1 MIANHQRPLVVS
13 LRRALL
19 QGAFVSILA
28 SASSVAFADGADAAA
43 TGNANAPST
52 ADATTSEAA
61 QLGNVTVTAQS
72 RTQEVQDV
80 PIPMQLI
87 TTKQIESLQATDLA
101 KLDGYIP
108 GLSVSGEQATQPGYS
123 LRGISISDFG
133 IGTDSP
139 IGIYQDGIYAGK
151 SGGALLSFN
160 DVQRV
165 EVLKGPQCTLFG
177 RNSAAGAISVVT
189 NEPSDVWE
197 ERATMRVGN
206 NGLFYLDG
214 MLNAPISDDAAFR
227 LSVVDNQSSGWRQ
240 DDATGADYNKQN
252 DWGVRGQF
260 RWNAPG
266 DTKVRIYAEHEK
278 LNQPARPAVGIVNVS
293 ESGTVPYPADPA
305 TYLDPFSAPVLNDV
319 IYGREQRSFD
329 AATMQIEHPLPF
341 GTFTSLTGYRHFSTF
356 NREDQDGTNHIQLYF
371 DDNNIER
378 NTSWSQEF
386 KFSGETDRANWVAGA
401 SYYYDNARQESQLN
415 LFTDSLDTVIRNLSP
430 EPVSPD
436 GTVYG
441 FLSNYVLTPNG
452 LPGLLGLPWQ
462 ESMFNQNKSRAYA
475 AYGDVIWHLNDR
487 MNLTTGIRFTR
498 DEREFSWYNPFR
510 TANELD
516 ATLAG
521 LQAAGF
527 FEIPGVPPIEAL
539 QAPLYQPGTNGNV
552 EFNTLA
558 ATGAPLVVSNS
569 WNDTSPRVVLDYKLT
584 PDMMIYGSV
593 TKGYQAG
600 GYNFAL
606 PGSHYDPETVWNYEA
621 GIKSYFP
628 EQHLLLNASVYYYRY
643 TNLQSLSLVSNGN
656 GNLPLYLVTISDQD
670 AKGLEFEAHWQATEG
685 LRLNLVG
692 AYIDAEYSNYTTTS
706 GVDLGGQPTG
716 EPLWSSA
723 VGLDYVWRGVWGGD
737 LDFTL
742 QHAYRGATRCNSDSY
757 VQGSCVPNPA
767 FKIGTSTNRT
777 DLRLG
782 WSAAGTPWSFAV
794 FVNNV
799 TDNQY
804 VTGIN
809 NITATTLGTPFVN
822 ITPPRSYGLEA
833 AVHF

>member
-1 MIANHQRPLVVS
+1 MIANHQRLLVVS

-19 QGAFVSILA
+19 QGAFVSLFAAASPAALA
-28 SASSVAFADGADAAA
+28 EGADAAA
-43 TGNANAPST
+43 PAAAPAT
-52 ADATTSEAA
+52 TDATTSEAA

-80 PIPMQLI
+80 PIPIQI
-87 TTKQIESLQATDLA
+87 VTTRQIESLQATDLS

-151 SGGALLSFN
+151 TGGALLTFN
-160 DVQRV
+160 DVQHI
-165 EVLKGPQCTLFG
+165 EVVKGPQGTLFG

-197 ERATMRVGN
+197 ESATMRAGN
-206 NGLFYLDG
+206 NGLFYFDG
-214 MLNAPISDDAAFR
+214 MLNAPVSDDAAFR
-227 LSVVDNQSSGWRQ
+227 LSVVDNQSSGWRH
-240 DDATGADYNKQN
+240 DAATGEDYNTVN
-252 DWGVRGQF
+252 DFGMRAQF

-278 LNQPARPAVGIVNVS
+278 LNQPARPAVGIVAVS
-293 ESGTVPYPADPA
+293 DAGTVPYPPDPA
-305 TYLDPFSAPVLNDV
+305 TYLDPFKAPVLNDV

-329 AATMQIEHPLPF
+329 AATLIVDHPFSF
-341 GTFTSLTGYRHFSTF
+341 GTLTSLTGYRHFSTL

-371 DDNNIER
+371 DDANIER

-386 KFSGETDRANWVAGA
+386 KLSGHNDRADWVAGA
-401 SYYYDNARQESQLN
+401 SYYYDNARQDSQLN

-441 FLSNYVLTPNG
+441 FLSNNVLTPNG
-452 LPGLLGLPWQ
+452 LPSLLGLPWQ

-475 AYGDVIWHLNDR
+475 AYGDVIWHLSDR
-487 MNLTTGIRFTR
+487 LNLTTGVRFTR

-516 ATLAG
+516 GTLAA

-527 FEIPGVPPIEAL
+527 FDIPGVPPIEAL

-558 ATGAPLVVSNS
+558 STAAPLVVSNS

-584 PDMMIYGSV
+584 PDMLVYGSV
-593 TKGYQAG
+593 TKGYQ
-600 GYNFAL
+600 
-606 PGSHYDPETVWNYEA
+606 
-621 GIKSYFP
+621 
-628 EQHLLLNASVYYYRY
+628 
-643 TNLQSLSLVSNGN
+643 
-656 GNLPLYLVTISDQD
+656 
-670 AKGLEFEAHWQATEG
+670 
-685 LRLNLVG
+685 
-692 AYIDAEYSNYTTTS
+692 
-706 GVDLGGQPTG
+706 
-716 EPLWSSA
+716 
-723 VGLDYVWRGVWGGD
+723 
-737 LDFTL
+737 
-742 QHAYRGATRCNSDSY
+742 
-757 VQGSCVPNPA
+757 
-767 FKIGTSTNRT
+767 
-777 DLRLG
+777 
-782 WSAAGTPWSFAV
+782 
-794 FVNNV
+794 
-799 TDNQY
+799 
-804 VTGIN
+804 
-809 NITATTLGTPFVN
+809 
-822 ITPPRSYGLEA
+822 
-833 AVHF
+833 

>member
-1 MIANHQRPLVVS
+1 MTANHQRLLVVS

-19 QGAFVSILA
+19 QGAFVSLFAAASPAALA
-28 SASSVAFADGADAAA
+28 EGADAQTPATASSAA
-43 TGNANAPST
+43 AAP
-52 ADATTSEAA
+52 DSEAA

-80 PIPMQLI
+80 PIPMQI
-87 TTKQIESLQATDLA
+87 VTTKQIESLQATDLS
-101 KLDGYIP
+101 KLEGYIP

-139 IGIYQDGIYAGK
+139 IGIYQDGVYAGK
-151 SGGALLSFN
+151 TGGALLSFN
-160 DVQRV
+160 DVQHI
-165 EVLKGPQCTLFG
+165 EVVKGPQGTLFG

-189 NEPSDVWE
+189 NEPSDSWE
-197 ERATMRVGN
+197 ESATMRAGN

-214 MLNAPISDDAAFR
+214 VLNAPISDDAAFR
-227 LSVVDNQSSGWRQ
+227 LSVVDNQSSGWRR
-240 DDATGADYNKQN
+240 DDATGEDYNKVN
-252 DWGVRGQF
+252 DFGMRAQF

-278 LNQPARPAVGIVNVS
+278 LNQPSRPAVGIVAVS
-293 ESGTVPYPADPA
+293 DSGTVPFPPDPA
-305 TYLDPFSAPVLNDV
+305 TYLDPFKAPVLNDV

-329 AATMQIEHPLPF
+329 ASTLIIDHPFSF
-341 GTFTSLTGYRHFSTF
+341 GTLTSTTAYRHFSTL

-371 DDNNIER
+371 DDANIER

-386 KFSGETDRANWVAGA
+386 KLSGKNDRADWVAGA
-401 SYYYDNARQESQLN
+401 SYYQDNAKQESQLN
-415 LFTDSLDTVIRNLSP
+415 LFTDSLDTLIRNLSP

-441 FLSNYVLTPNG
+441 FLSNYVLSPNG
-452 LPGLLGLPWQ
+452 LPSLLGLPWQ
-462 ESMFNQNKSRAYA
+462 ESMFNQNKSKAYA
-475 AYGDVIWHLNDR
+475 AYGDVIWHLSDR
-487 MNLTTGIRFTR
+487 LNLTTGVRFTH

-510 TANELD
+510 TANQLD
-516 ATLAG
+516 GTLAA

-552 EFNTLA
+552 EFTTLA
-558 ATGAPLVVSNS
+558 STGAPLAVSNS

-584 PDMMIYGSV
+584 PDMLIYGSV

-621 GIKSYFP
+621 GLKSYFP

-670 AKGLEFEAHWQATEG
+670 AKGLEFEAHWQATDG
-685 LRLNLVG
+685 LRLNLAV
-692 AYIDAEYSNYTTTS
+692 AYIDAEYSSYTTSS
-706 GVDLGGQPTG
+706 GVDLSGQPTG
-716 EPLWSSA
+716 EPSWSMA
-723 VGLDYVWRGVWGGD
+723 AGMDYVWHNVWSGD

-782 WSAAGTPWSFAV
+782 WSGAGTPWSFAV
-794 FVNNV
+794 FVNNAF
-799 TDNQY
+799 DNQY

-809 NITATTLGTPFVN
+809 NITSTTLGTPFVN
-822 ITPPRSYGLEA
+822 ITPPRSYGVEA